1 MEIVCMRGR
10 VLCALLL
17 TDDKARS
24 LELSAAFAAPREDA
38 WETFSAQS
46 LSEALGIAARIS
58 FDVAVV
64 DASAGVFDPVA
75 AAQALR
81 DAAGRPTPLIIITP
95 DSADVAFEGN
105 LPEHV
110 IIAPASQ
117 IAPSSLPLMARGV
130 VGLARVGEIIPE
142 AELFRAFMAHSPA
155 VAFIKDHESRYLYV
169 NKTWEEVFGK
179 TLGEVAGK
187 VNEELW
193 PPETARIL
201 TASDRRVARERI
213 RLQFVDDVPARG
225 VPTVWLTHK
234 FPITLPGTDMPPLIG
249 GMSVDITQRREM
261 ERELE
266 RREKL
271 ARMLHEIVAETN
283 EARSADSAMLACIEK
298 VCAFTGW
305 EIGHVYTLDRRGLM
319 VPSDL
324 WAISDPQRYKRVR
337 QVTMATAFNPGE
349 GLPGRILQSGAPS
362 WILNINDDTNFYRTD
377 ILNELGLRSALGFP
391 VLERT
396 QVVAVL
402 EFFTRQLDPPEASLR
417 DAINSLAIQLGRV
430 TERKRVEEKLDLA
443 HKIIEGAVE
452 GVMVTGPD
460 GVIQMV
466 NPAFTSITGFPP
478 EEVIGRVPR
487 ILRSGRHDPAFYQA
501 MWGALISKGRW
512 EGEIWN
518 RRKNGEAYPEW
529 LTISA
534 IHDDKGRVIQYVG
547 MFYDITDYKRSQQ
560 EVEYRAYHDALTGLP
575 NRALFLDRAK
585 HAIAR
590 AHRSGGLL
598 AVLFLDLDNFKHIND
613 TLGHVTGDLLLKGA
627 AVRLISCLREGD
639 TVCRF
644 GGDEFAVLAEN
655 ARDEYEVATI
665 AGRIIEHLSE
675 PYLLRGEELIT
686 TTSVGVTLYPADGET
701 EDELIKNA
709 DMAMYHAKE
718 KGRHNYQFFTPRLQ
732 ERFARRLEMETGLRR
747 AIERGELAV
756 VYQPKVDAR
765 DGTVVGM
772 EALARWWR
780 GGSEVAGPEEFI
792 PLAEEIGV
800 VTSIDE
806 WILRASLQFA
816 RELGV
821 KLKRAM
827 PLGINLSINLS
838 ARDLERGDLVEMV
851 TGLTRDSGI
860 APGLVELELT
870 ESAIVTNLETA
881 TAVIGRFRAEGFC
894 MSVDDFGAGYSS
906 LNYLRKLPVNIL
918 KIDRSFVTDLPG
930 DQSSRSVARAIISLA
945 HELGIKVVAEG
956 VEQET
961 QIEILRSMG
970 CDEFQGFYFS
980 KPVAP
985 AEMEKIALAGRA
997 LPYLQ

>member
-1 MEIVCMRGR
+1 MPGR
-10 VLCALLL
+10 ALCALLL
-17 TDDKARS
+17 ADSVAR
-24 LELSAAFAAPREDA
+24 LQELSAAFSAQGEDV

-46 LSEALGIAARIS
+46 LDEALRIAARIAV
-58 FDVAVV
+58 DVAVA
-64 DASAGVFDPVA
+64 DGSGGVFDPVA
-75 AAQALR
+75 AAQSLR
-81 DAAGRPTPLIIITP
+81 ETADRPLPLIIIT
-95 DSADVAFEGN
+95 ADTTEVAFEGS
-105 LPEHV
+105 LPEHA

-117 IAPSSLPLMARGV
+117 IAPSALPLMARGV
-130 VGLARVGEIIPE
+130 IGRARVGEIVPE

-155 VAFIKDHESRYLYV
+155 AAFIKDHQSRYLYV
-169 NKTWEEVFGK
+169 NKTWEEAVGK

-187 VNEELW
+187 VNEEIW

-201 TASDRRVARERI
+201 TESDRRVAAVRKP
-213 RLQFVDDVPARG
+213 LQFMDSLPVRGKPAF
-225 VPTVWLTHK
+225 WLTHK
-234 FPITLPGTDMPPLIG
+234 FPIPLPDPDMPPLIG
-249 GMSVDITQRREM
+249 GMAVDITERREM

-266 RREKL
+266 RRGKL
-271 ARMLHEIVAETN
+271 ALLLHEIVMETN
-283 EARSADSAMLACIEK
+283 EARSADSAMLTCLEK
-298 VCAFTGW
+298 ICAFTGW
-305 EIGHVYTLDRRGLM
+305 EIGHAYTLDRRGLM

-324 WAISDPQRYKRVR
+324 WAISDPERYGRVR
-337 QVTMATAFNPGE
+337 QVTMAAAFNPGE
-349 GLPGRILQSGAPS
+349 GLPGRVMQSGAPA
-362 WILNINDDTNFYRTD
+362 WILNINADTNFFRTD
-377 ILNELGLRSALGFP
+377 TLNDLGLRSALGFP
-391 VLERT
+391 VLERDK
-396 QVVAVL
+396 VVAVL
-402 EFFTRQLDPPEASLR
+402 EFFTRQLDPPSQALR

-430 TERKRVEEKLDLA
+430 TERKRVEEKLELA

-452 GVMVTGPD
+452 GVMVTDPD

-466 NPAFTSITGFPP
+466 NPAFTAITGFPP
-478 EEVIGRVPR
+478 EEVIGRLPR
-487 ILRSGRHDPAFYQA
+487 LLRSGKHDPAFYQA
-501 MWGALISKGRW
+501 LWDALVSKGRW

-529 LTISA
+529 LTITA
-534 IHDDKGRVIQYVG
+534 IHDDKGRAVQYVG

-613 TLGHVTGDLLLKGA
+613 TLGHVTGDLLLKGS
-627 AVRLISCLREGD
+627 AVRLVSCLREGD

-644 GGDEFAVLAEN
+644 GGDEFAVLLEN
-655 ARDEYEVATI
+655 ARDEYEVATV

-675 PYLLRGEELIT
+675 PYSLRDEELIT

-732 ERFARRLEMETGLRR
+732 ERFAKRLEMETGLRR
-747 AIERGELAV
+747 AIEREELAV
-756 VYQPKVDAR
+756 MYQPKVSAR

-772 EALARWWR
+772 EALARWRR
-780 GGSEVAGPEEFI
+780 GGRDVARPDEFI

-800 VTSIDE
+800 VSSIDE
-806 WILRASLQFA
+806 WILRASLQFV
-816 RELGV
+816 RGLDV
-821 KLKRAM
+821 QLKRAM

-851 TGLTRDSGI
+851 TALTREAGI
-860 APGLVELELT
+860 APRMVELELT

-881 TAVIGRFRAEGFC
+881 TSIIGRFRAEGFC
-894 MSVDDFGAGYSS
+894 VSVDDFGAGYSS

-918 KIDRSFVTDLPG
+918 KIDRSFVTDLPS

-956 VEQET
+956 IELET
-961 QIEILRSMG
+961 QIEILRAMG
-970 CDEFQGFYFS
+970 
-980 KPVAP
+980 
-985 AEMEKIALAGRA
+985 
-997 LPYLQ
+997 